1 MAASFTRRNKR
12 MEERN
17 AKKVA
22 LRINQQTLNQINKQ
36 SPEERE
42 KLLML
47 YKHMLEEKL
56 NHKKDVQL

>member
-1 MAASFTRRNKR
+1 MAASFTRRSRR

-17 AKKVA
+17 AKKIA
-22 LRINQQTLNQINKQ
+22 LRISQQTLNQINKQ

-47 YKHMLEEKL
+47 YKHMLEEKE
-56 NHKKDVQL
+56 NQKKNVQL